1 MDLDL
6 KNSQTRLRD
15 LVWFFDILDLKS
27 AGTTFTG
34 VRLIL
39 WYSGLGMNLF
49 WFYYTLDLDCGLI
62 KWVNQGEMSLEK
74 YEDLLELSVK
84 QFVMQSNPFFPRSDN
99 VRCKKNQTLMLLV
112 TKLVIFLYRT
122 RLVFV

>member
-62 KWVNQGEMSLEK
+62 KWINQGEMSLEK

-84 QFVMQSNPFFPRSDN
+84 QFVMQSSPSSLGQIMWG
-99 VRCKKNQTLMLLV
+99 VWKI
-112 TKLVIFLYRT
+112 KL
-122 RLVFV
+122 

>member
-6 KNSQTRLRD
+6 KNRQTTLRD
-15 LVWFFDILDLKS
+15 SVWFFDILDLKS
-27 AGTTFTG
+27 ARTTFTG

-39 WYSGLGMNLF
+39 YGGLGMDLF

-62 KWVNQGEMSLEK
+62 KWINQGEMSLEK

-84 QFVMQSNPFFPRSDN
+84 QFVMQSSLSFLGQIMWG
-99 VRCKKNQTLMLLV
+99 VWKI
-112 TKLVIFLYRT
+112 KL
-122 RLVFV
+122 